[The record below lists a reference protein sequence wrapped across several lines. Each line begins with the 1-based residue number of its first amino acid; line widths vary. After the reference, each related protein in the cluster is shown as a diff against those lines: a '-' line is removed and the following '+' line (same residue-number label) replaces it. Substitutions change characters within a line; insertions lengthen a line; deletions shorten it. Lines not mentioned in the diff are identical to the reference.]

1 MSALSS
7 LTRAIAVRQYERQRR
22 CEPPMEEMWIDEYS
36 WEAVK
41 DDLRMFMTI
50 DDSAHPETCMGVR
63 IRVIGT

>member
-1 MSALSS
+1 
-7 LTRAIAVRQYERQRR
+7 
-22 CEPPMEEMWIDEYS
+22 MEEMWIDEYS